1 MQPALKHDVVR
12 SAEAL
17 APASIDKAEPLT
29 PADLRMIR
37 DLDRVAH
44 FARYVPAICT
54 AIVGAVTLLIILPA
68 IAGVMRRLW
77 P

>member
-12 SAEAL
+12 SAETL

-29 PADLRMIR
+29 PADMRMIR
-37 DLDRVAH
+37 DLERVAH

-54 AIVGAVTLLIILPA
+54 AIVTAATLLIILPA
-68 IAGVMRRLW
+68 MGAVLRRLW
-77 P
+77 Q